1 MEEGQPCYLV
11 NQWPAESYRP
21 GAFPLALAGSVAG
34 GVRLDRLDSFG
45 VLWSF
50 VRPDEAFGGGSRP
63 AQPLAVPAV
72 ASAHGAMPNSATV
85 ASPGI
90 SMATASSASVFDAHL
105 GSTMGVPAI
114 LPSPSTATPIP
125 FIVKSLRD
133 KNVSEMGPDHPERCS

>member
-63 AQPLAVPAV
+63 AQPLAVPWAKHHN
-72 ASAHGAMPNSATV
+72 APLPRSANLRTYG
-85 ASPGI
+85 
-90 SMATASSASVFDAHL
+90 SASKEV
-105 GSTMGVPAI
+105 SCQMGVT
-114 LPSPSTATPIP
+114 S
-125 FIVKSLRD
+125 
-133 KNVSEMGPDHPERCS
+133 